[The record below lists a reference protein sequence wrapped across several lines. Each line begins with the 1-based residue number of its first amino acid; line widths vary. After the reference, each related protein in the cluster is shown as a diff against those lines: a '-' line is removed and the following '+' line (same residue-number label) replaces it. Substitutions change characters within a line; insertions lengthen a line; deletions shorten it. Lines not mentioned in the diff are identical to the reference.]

1 MKLAIIG
8 QGGHSKV
15 IQDIVKAIKRIEIV
29 GCFDD
34 KYDQSFINQGIQY
47 GRVLSAKNMLNH
59 IDDIKF
65 VVAIGNNKVRKMIVE
80 RLNLLDHHYAVL
92 IHPSAIISP
101 SATIG
106 YGSVVMANA
115 VVNADAVIQKH
126 TIINTGSVIEHDTKV
141 GDFAHISPKATLT
154 GNVTLEEGVHIGAG
168 ATIVPQVSVGKWST
182 IGAGATV
189 IKNIPNDCTAIGT
202 PARIK
207 ETKKLIGGGQVVE

>member
-15 IQDIVKAIKRIEIV
+15 IQDIVKAIKEIEIV
-29 GCFDD
+29 GYFDD
-34 KYDQSFINQGIQY
+34 KFDQSYIHQGIHY
-47 GRVLSAKNMLNH
+47 GRVHSAKKIL
-59 IDDIKF
+59 DYFDEIKF
-65 VVAIGNNKVRKMIVE
+65 TIAIGNNEVRKMIVE
-80 RLNLLDHHYAVL
+80 SLNLLDHHYAVL
-92 IHPSAIISP
+92 IHPSAIISS

-106 YGSVVMANA
+106 DGSVIMANA
-115 VVNADAVIQKH
+115 VVNADAEIQRH

-154 GNVTLEEGVHIGAG
+154 GNVTVEEGAHIGAG
-168 ATIVPQVSVGKWST
+168 ATLIPQVSVGKWSM

-189 IKNIPNDCTAIGT
+189 TKNIPSNCTAVGT

-207 ETKKLIGGGQVVE
+207 VRN